1 MFLLFA
7 LIIAVICA
15 VGAMVAGVRYW
26 MDGWQ
31 RSKRLLDDNKCAV
44 DNSIC
49 KCTGQLKMPV
59 EGNDGSDL
67 MIVSF

>member
-67 MIVSF
+67 MTVSF